1 LFKWAA
7 WTNAPAPKAEGN
19 DMPTAPLLPD
29 TAPFA
34 QEQIAA
40 LNRVISVTTAEQRAW
55 LSGYLAGLQAAS
67 GGQTAV
73 PAAPPA
79 KRAPLTIL
87 FGTESGNAEALAA
100 QARKA
105 AAKLGF
111 AAKAVDMADF
121 SPAQAAA
128 TENLLIVASTW
139 GEGDPPQRA
148 IDFYEALM
156 ADDAPRFEK
165 TRFAV
170 LALGDR
176 AYAQFC
182 EIGRKIDERLA
193 ALGGA
198 RVADRIECDLD
209 FESPATGWLDSTLGR
224 LNAEVGSKDA
234 TAQVANASVIHVD
247 FARPAGDAPTRARPF
262 EAEITETVR
271 LSGSRSTS
279 DTHHVAV
286 SLEGSG
292 IAYEP
297 GDSLGVVPSNDPAL
311 VDAVLKAA
319 GLGADEKLRGE
330 LTGRLDIT
338 TLTARQIEDFARETK
353 TPALPADWAVGRQI
367 IDLLE
372 TAPSPLTAE
381 QLTALLRPL
390 PPRYYSIASSR
401 KAVGEEAHLLVAG
414 LRYTSHGRQ
423 RSGVASVDIA
433 ARHREGDAL
442 KIFLR
447 PNPHFRL
454 PADNGRP
461 IVMVGPGTGVAP
473 FRGFLQE
480 REATG
485 ATGRNWLVFGHRN
498 YTHDFLYQLELQDW
512 LKGGVLTRLDVAFSR
527 DQPEKHY
534 VQNTLWD
541 ARRDLYAWLKDGAA
555 LYVCGDANAMAK
567 DVHAMLLRILAD
579 QGRQD
584 DASAKAEL
592 DAIRRD
598 GRYLRDVY

>member
-1 LFKWAA
+1 
-7 WTNAPAPKAEGN
+7 
-19 DMPTAPLLPD
+19 MQTAPLLPN
-29 TAPFA
+29 TAPFR

-40 LNRVISVTTAEQRAW
+40 LNGVISVTTAEQRAW
-55 LSGYLAGLQAAS
+55 LSGYLAGVQAANDP
-67 GGQTAV
+67 QQVA

-100 QARKA
+100 QARKV

-111 AAKAVDMADF
+111 APKVVDMADF
-121 SPAQAAA
+121 TPAQAAA

-148 IDFYEALM
+148 LDFYEALM

-170 LALGDR
+170 LALGDH

-198 RVADRIECDLD
+198 RITDRIECDLD
-209 FESPATGWLDSTLGR
+209 FEKPATGWIDQTLER
-224 LNAEVGSKDA
+224 LNAEVGAKEA
-234 TAQVANASVIHVD
+234 GASVIHVD
-247 FARPAGDAPTRARPF
+247 FARPGADAPTRARPF
-262 EAEITETVR
+262 EAEIAEHVR

-279 DTHHVAV
+279 DTHHVAL

-297 GDSLGVVPSNDPAL
+297 GDSLGIIPSNDPAL
-311 VDAVLKAA
+311 ADAVLKAA
-319 GLGADEKLRGE
+319 GVSGNDTLRGA
-330 LTGRLDIT
+330 LIDRLDIT
-338 TLTARQIEDFARETK
+338 TLTAKQLDDFARETG
-353 TPALPADWAVGRQI
+353 TQALPADWAVGRQV

-372 TAPSPLTAE
+372 TAPGKLSPE

-414 LRYTSHGRQ
+414 LRFASHGRD
-423 RSGVASVDIA
+423 RAGVASLDIVS
-433 ARHREGDAL
+433 RHTEGDKL
-442 KIFLR
+442 NVFLR
-447 PNPHFRL
+447 PNTHFRL
-454 PADNGRP
+454 PSDNNRP
-461 IVMVGPGTGVAP
+461 IIMVGPGTGLAP

-485 ATGRNWLVFGHRN
+485 AGGRNWLVFGHRN

-512 LKGGVLTRLDVAFSR
+512 HESKLLTRLDVAFSR
-527 DQPEKHY
+527 DQPEKRY
-534 VQNTLWD
+534 VQHALWD
-541 ARRDLYAWLKDGAA
+541 ARADLYAWLKDGAA

-579 QGRQD
+579 QGKQD
-584 DASAKAEL
+584 EAAAKAEL

>member
-1 LFKWAA
+1 
-7 WTNAPAPKAEGN
+7 
-19 DMPTAPLLPD
+19 MQTAPLLPN

-34 QEQIAA
+34 EEQIAA

-67 GGQTAV
+67 GGQVTT

-79 KRAPLTIL
+79 KRAPLTVL
-87 FGTESGNAEALAA
+87 FGTESGNAEALAG
-100 QARKA
+100 QARKI

-111 AAKAVDMADF
+111 APKVVDMADF
-121 SPAQAAA
+121 TPAQAAA

-148 IDFYEALM
+148 VDFYEALM

-182 EIGRKIDERLA
+182 EIGRRIDERLA

-198 RVADRIECDLD
+198 RITDRIECDLD
-209 FESPATGWLDSTLGR
+209 FETPANGWIDSTLER
-224 LNAEVGSKDA
+224 LNAEVGIKDA
-234 TAQVANASVIHVD
+234 GAAIIHVD
-247 FARPAGDAPTRARPF
+247 FARPGADVPTRARPF
-262 EAEITETVR
+262 EAEITDHVR

-279 DTHHVAV
+279 DTWHVAV

-311 VDAVLKAA
+311 VDAVLKTA
-319 GLGADEKLRGE
+319 GLAGDDSLRDA
-330 LTGRLDIT
+330 LIDRLDIT
-338 TLTARQIEDFARETK
+338 TLTARQVEDFARETG
-353 TPALPADWAVGRQI
+353 TVAPPADWAVGRQI

-372 TAPSPLTAE
+372 TAPGQLSAE

-401 KAVGEEAHLLVAG
+401 KTVDEEAHLLVAG
-414 LRYTSHGRQ
+414 LRYASHGRE
-423 RSGVASVDIA
+423 RAGVASLDIT
-433 ARHREGDAL
+433 ARHRAGDKL
-442 KIFLR
+442 KVFLR
-447 PNPHFRL
+447 SNPHFRL
-454 PADNGRP
+454 PGDTDRS
-461 IVMVGPGTGVAP
+461 IIMVGPGTGVAP

-480 REATG
+480 REAVG
-485 ATGRNWLVFGHRN
+485 AGGRNWLVFGHRN
-498 YTHDFLYQLELQDW
+498 YIHDFLYQLELQDW
-512 LKGGVLTRLDVAFSR
+512 LKSSLLTRLDVAFSR
-527 DQPEKHY
+527 DQPEKRY
-534 VQNTLWD
+534 VQNILWD
-541 ARRDLYAWLKDGAA
+541 ARADLYAWLKDGAA

-567 DVHAMLLRILAD
+567 DVHAVLLRVLAD
-579 QGRQD
+579 QGKQD
-584 DASAKAEL
+584 EAAAKAEL

>member
-1 LFKWAA
+1 
-7 WTNAPAPKAEGN
+7 
-19 DMPTAPLLPD
+19 MQSAPLLPT

-34 QEQIAA
+34 EEQIAA
-40 LNRVISVTTAEQRAW
+40 LNRVISVTTPEQRAW
-55 LSGYLAGLQAAS
+55 LSGYLAGLQAANDP
-67 GGQTAV
+67 QTV
-73 PAAPPA
+73 SPAAPPA

-87 FGTESGNAEALAA
+87 YGTESGNSEALAN

-111 AAKAVDMADF
+111 APKVIDMADF
-121 SPAQAAA
+121 TPAQAAA
-128 TENLLIVASTW
+128 TENLLIVAATW

-148 IDFYEALM
+148 VDFYEALM

-198 RVADRIECDLD
+198 RITDRIECDLD
-209 FESPATGWLDSTLGR
+209 FETPATGWIDSTLER
-224 LNAEVGSKDA
+224 LNAEVGIKDA
-234 TAQVANASVIHVD
+234 GASIIHVD
-247 FARPAGDAPTRARPF
+247 FARPGADAPTRARPF
-262 EAEITETVR
+262 EADITEHVR

-279 DTHHVAV
+279 DTWHVSV

-311 VDAVLKAA
+311 ADAVLQAA
-319 GLGADEKLRGE
+319 GLSGNATLRDA
-330 LTGRLDIT
+330 LIDRLDIT
-338 TLTARQIEDFARETK
+338 TLTGKQVEDFARETG
-353 TPALPADWAVGRQI
+353 TQVPPADWAAGRQI

-372 TAPSPLTAE
+372 TAPGRLSAE

-401 KAVGEEAHLLVAG
+401 KAVGETADLLVAG
-414 LRYTSHGRQ
+414 LRYTSHGRE
-423 RSGVASVDIA
+423 RAGVASVDIT
-433 ARHREGDAL
+433 ARHREGDKL
-442 KIFLR
+442 KVFLR
-447 PNPHFRL
+447 TNPHFRL
-454 PADNGRP
+454 PADTGKP
-461 IVMVGPGTGVAP
+461 IIMVGPGTGVAP
-473 FRGFLQE
+473 FRAFLQE
-480 REATG
+480 REAVG
-485 ATGRNWLVFGHRN
+485 AAGRNWLVFGHRN

-512 LKGGVLTRLDVAFSR
+512 LKSNLLTRLDVAFSR
-527 DQPEKHY
+527 DQPEKRY
-534 VQNTLWD
+534 VQNTLWEQRAD
-541 ARRDLYAWLKDGAA
+541 VYAWLKDGAA

-567 DVHAMLLRILAD
+567 DVHAALLRILAD
-579 QGRQD
+579 QGKQD
-584 DASAKAEL
+584 EAGAKAEL

>member
-1 LFKWAA
+1 M
-7 WTNAPAPKAEGN
+7 AEGN
-19 DMPTAPLLPD
+19 DMPTAPLLPK
-29 TAPFA
+29 TAPF
-34 QEQIAA
+34 QEEQIAA
-40 LNRVISVTTAEQRAW
+40 LNHVISVTTAEQRAW
-55 LSGYLAGLQAAS
+55 LSGYLAGLQAANDP
-67 GGQTAV
+67 QAV
-73 PAAPPA
+73 SPAAPPA

-100 QARKA
+100 QVRKA
-105 AAKLGF
+105 ATKLGF
-111 AAKAVDMADF
+111 APKVVDMADF
-121 SPAQAAA
+121 TPTQAAA
-128 TENLLIVASTW
+128 TENLVVIASTW

-148 IDFYEALM
+148 VDFYEALL

-193 ALGGA
+193 TLGGA
-198 RVADRIECDLD
+198 RIVDRIECDLD
-209 FESPATGWLDSTLGR
+209 FETPATGWIDSTLER
-224 LNAEVGSKDA
+224 LNAEVGVKD
-234 TAQVANASVIHVD
+234 VGASVIHVD
-247 FARPAGDAPTRARPF
+247 FARPGADAPTRARPF
-262 EAEITETVR
+262 EAEIAESVR
-271 LSGSRSTS
+271 LTGSRSTS
-279 DTHHVAV
+279 DTHHVAL

-292 IAYEP
+292 IVYEP

-319 GLGADEKLRGE
+319 GLTGDNKLRGA
-330 LTGRLDIT
+330 LTDRLDIT
-338 TLTARQIEDFARETK
+338 TLTNKQIEDFAREIGSAPLST
-353 TPALPADWAVGRQI
+353 DWAAGRQI

-372 TAPSPLTAE
+372 TASGALTAE

-390 PPRYYSIASSR
+390 PARYYSIASSR

-414 LRYTSHGRQ
+414 LRYTSHGRD
-423 RSGVASVDIA
+423 RAGVASVDIT
-433 ARHREGDAL
+433 ARHREGDKL
-442 KIFLR
+442 KVFLR
-447 PNPHFRL
+447 SNPHFRL
-454 PADNGRP
+454 PADNDRP
-461 IVMVGPGTGVAP
+461 VIMVGPGTGLAP

-480 REATG
+480 REAT
-485 ATGRNWLVFGHRN
+485 AAAGRNWLVFGHRN

-512 LKGGVLTRLDVAFSR
+512 LKSSLLTRLDVAFSR
-527 DQPEKHY
+527 DQPEKRY

-541 ARRDLYAWLKDGAA
+541 ARSDLYAWLKDGAA

-567 DVHAMLLRILAD
+567 DVHATLLRILAD
-579 QGRQD
+579 QGKQD
-584 DASAKAEL
+584 ETAAKAEL

>member
-1 LFKWAA
+1 MP
-7 WTNAPAPKAEGN
+7 PAF
-19 DMPTAPLLPD
+19 LLPS

-34 QEQIAA
+34 EDQIAA
-40 LNRVISVTTAEQRAW
+40 LNRVISVTTPEQRAW

-67 GGQTAV
+67 GGQAAV

-87 FGTESGNAEALAA
+87 FGTESGNSEALAG
-100 QARKA
+100 QARKV

-111 AAKAVDMADF
+111 APKVVDMADF
-121 SPAQAAA
+121 TPAQAAA
-128 TENLLIVASTW
+128 TDNLLVIAATW

-148 IDFYEALM
+148 VDFYEALM

-176 AYAQFC
+176 AYAKFC
-182 EIGRKIDERLA
+182 EIGRRIDERLA

-198 RVADRIECDLD
+198 RITDRIECDLD
-209 FESPATGWLDSTLGR
+209 FETPANGWIDSTLER
-224 LNAEVGSKDA
+224 LNAEVGIKDA
-234 TAQVANASVIHVD
+234 GASVIHVD
-247 FARPAGDAPTRARPF
+247 FARPGGDAPTRARPF
-262 EAEITETVR
+262 EAEITEHVR

-279 DTHHVAV
+279 DTWHVSV

-292 IAYEP
+292 IAHEP

-311 VDAVLKAA
+311 ADAVLKAA
-319 GLGADEKLRGE
+319 GVSGDETLRGA
-330 LTGRLDIT
+330 LLDRLDIT
-338 TLTARQIEDFARETK
+338 TLTAKQVEDFARETG
-353 TPALPADWAVGRQI
+353 TAALPADWAVGRQI

-372 TAPSPLTAE
+372 TAPGKLSAE

-401 KAVGEEAHLLVAG
+401 KAVPDEAHLLIAG
-414 LRYTSHGRQ
+414 LRYTAHGRE
-423 RSGVASVDIA
+423 RAGVASIDIT
-433 ARHREGDAL
+433 ARHRAGDKL
-442 KIFLR
+442 KVFLR
-447 PNPHFRL
+447 SNPHFRL
-454 PADNGRP
+454 PTDPERP
-461 IVMVGPGTGVAP
+461 IIMIGPGTGVAP

-480 REATG
+480 REAVG
-485 ATGRNWLVFGHRN
+485 AGGRNWLVFGHRN

-512 LKGGVLTRLDVAFSR
+512 LKTGLLTRLDVAFSR
-527 DQPEKHY
+527 DQPEKRY
-534 VQNTLWD
+534 VQDTLWD
-541 ARRDLYAWLKDGAA
+541 VRRDLYAWLRDGAA

-567 DVHAMLLRILAD
+567 DVHTALLRILAD
-579 QGRQD
+579 QGKQD
-584 DASAKAEL
+584 EAGAKAEL

>member
-1 LFKWAA
+1 
-7 WTNAPAPKAEGN
+7 
-19 DMPTAPLLPD
+19 MQSAPLLPR

-34 QEQIAA
+34 EEQIAA
-40 LNRVISVTTAEQRAW
+40 LNSVISVTTAEQRAW
-55 LSGYLAGLQAAS
+55 LSGYLAGLQAANDP
-67 GGQTAV
+67 QAAL

-79 KRAPLTIL
+79 KRVPLTIL
-87 FGTESGNAEALAA
+87 FGTESGNAETLAA

-105 AAKLGF
+105 ATKLGF
-111 AAKAVDMADF
+111 APKVVDMADF
-121 SPAQAAA
+121 TLAQAAA

-148 IDFYEALM
+148 VDFFERLM
-156 ADDAPRFEK
+156 TDDAPRFDK

-198 RVADRIECDLD
+198 RIADRIECDLD
-209 FESPATGWLDSTLGR
+209 FETPATGWIDSTLQH
-224 LNAEVGSKDA
+224 LNAEVGIKDA
-234 TAQVANASVIHVD
+234 GASVIHVD
-247 FARPAGDAPTRARPF
+247 FARPGADAPTRARPF
-262 EAEITETVR
+262 EAEITEHIRVT
-271 LSGSRSTS
+271 GSRSTS

-292 IAYEP
+292 ILYEP

-311 VDAVLKAA
+311 VDAILKAT
-319 GLGADEKLRGE
+319 GLSGDDKLRGA
-330 LTGRLDIT
+330 LSDRLDIT
-338 TLTARQIEDFARETK
+338 TLTGKQIEDFARETR
-353 TPALPADWAVGRQI
+353 TEAPPAGWAAGRQI

-372 TAPSPLTAE
+372 TSTGGLTAE

-401 KAVGEEAHLLVAG
+401 KAVGEEAHLLVAA
-414 LRYTSHGRQ
+414 LRYASFGRD
-423 RSGVASVDIA
+423 RAGVASVDITG
-433 ARHREGDAL
+433 RHREGDRL
-442 KIFLR
+442 KVFLR
-447 PNPHFRL
+447 ANPHFRL
-454 PADNGRP
+454 PADNDRP
-461 IVMVGPGTGVAP
+461 IIMVGPGTGLAP

-480 REATG
+480 REAIG
-485 ATGRNWLVFGHRN
+485 AGGRNWLIFGHRN

-512 LKGGVLTRLDVAFSR
+512 LKSSLLTRLDVAFSR
-527 DQPEKHY
+527 DQPEKRY
-534 VQNTLWD
+534 VQNALWD
-541 ARRDLYAWLKDGAA
+541 ARSDLYAWLKDGAA

-567 DVHAMLLRILAD
+567 DVHTMLLHILAD
-579 QGRQD
+579 QGAQD
-584 DASAKAEL
+584 EAASKAEL
-592 DAIRRD
+592 DTIRRD

>member
-1 LFKWAA
+1 
-7 WTNAPAPKAEGN
+7 
-19 DMPTAPLLPD
+19 MPHAPLLPD
-29 TAPFA
+29 SAPFA

-40 LNRVISVTTAEQRAW
+40 LNRVISVTSAEQRAW

-67 GGQTAV
+67 GSPAAA

-87 FGTESGNAEALAA
+87 FGTESGNAEALAG

-111 AAKAVDMADF
+111 APKVVDMADC

-148 IDFYEALM
+148 VDFFEALM

-182 EIGRKIDERLA
+182 EIGRRIDERLA

-198 RVADRIECDLD
+198 RIVDRIECDLD
-209 FESPATGWLDSTLGR
+209 YETPATGWIDSALER
-224 LNAEVGSKDA
+224 LNAEAGSKE
-234 TAQVANASVIHVD
+234 VGASVIHVD
-247 FARPAGDAPTRARPF
+247 FARSAADAPTRARPF
-262 EAEITETVR
+262 EAEISEAVR

-279 DTHHVAV
+279 DTHHLAI

-297 GDSLGVVPSNDPAL
+297 GDSLGVVPSNDPTLA
-311 VDAVLKAA
+311 DAVMKAT
-319 GLGADEKLRGE
+319 GLTGNDKLRDA
-330 LTGRLDIT
+330 LIDRLDIT
-338 TLTARQIEDFARETK
+338 TLTAKQIEDFARETR
-353 TPALPADWAVGRQI
+353 TPAPPADWASGRQI
-367 IDLLE
+367 IDLLQSV
-372 TAPSPLTAE
+372 PGKLSPE

-401 KAVGEEAHLLVAG
+401 KAVGEEAHLLVAAV
-414 LRYTSHGRQ
+414 RYAAHGRE
-423 RSGVASVDIA
+423 RAGVASVDIT
-433 ARHREGDAL
+433 ARHRVGDKL
-442 KIFLR
+442 NVFLR
-447 PNPHFRL
+447 SNPHFRL
-454 PADNGRP
+454 PADSDRP
-461 IVMVGPGTGVAP
+461 IIMVGPGTGIAP

-485 ATGRNWLVFGHRN
+485 AAGSNWLLFGHRN

-512 LKGGVLTRLDVAFSR
+512 LKSSLLTRLDVAFSR
-527 DQPEKHY
+527 DQPEKRY
-534 VQNTLWD
+534 VQNALWD
-541 ARRDLYAWLKDGAA
+541 ARTDLYAWLKDGAA

-579 QGRQD
+579 QGKQD
-584 DASAKAEL
+584 EAAAKAEL

>member
-1 LFKWAA
+1 
-7 WTNAPAPKAEGN
+7 
-19 DMPTAPLLPD
+19 MPTAPVLPK
-29 TAPFA
+29 TAPFPE
-34 QEQIAA
+34 EQIAA

-55 LSGYLAGLQAAS
+55 LSGYLAGLQAANDPQS
-67 GGQTAV
+67 V
-73 PAAPPA
+73 SPAAPPA

-100 QARKA
+100 QVRKA
-105 AAKLGF
+105 ATKLGF
-111 AAKAVDMADF
+111 APKVVDMADF
-121 SPAQAAA
+121 TPAQAAA
-128 TENLLIVASTW
+128 TENLVIIASTW

-148 IDFYEALM
+148 VDFYEGLLAE
-156 ADDAPRFEK
+156 DAPRFEK

-198 RVADRIECDLD
+198 RIADRIECDLD
-209 FESPATGWLDSTLGR
+209 FETPATGWIDSTLGQ
-224 LNAEVGSKDA
+224 LNAEVGIKE
-234 TAQVANASVIHVD
+234 VGASVIHVD
-247 FARPAGDAPTRARPF
+247 FARPGADAPTRARPF
-262 EAEITETVR
+262 EAEISESVR
-271 LSGSRSTS
+271 LTGSRSTS
-279 DTHHVAV
+279 DTHHVAL

-297 GDSLGVVPSNDPAL
+297 GDSLGVIPSNDPAL
-311 VDAVLKAA
+311 VDAVLKAT
-319 GLGADEKLRGE
+319 GLSGDGLRGA
-330 LTGRLDIT
+330 LTERLDIT
-338 TLTARQIEDFARETK
+338 TLTMKQVEDFARETK
-353 TPALPADWAVGRQI
+353 TQVLPADWVAGRQI
-367 IDLLE
+367 VDLLE
-372 TAPSPLTAE
+372 TAPGALSAE

-414 LRYTSHGRQ
+414 LRYTSHGRE
-423 RSGVASVDIA
+423 RAGVASVDIT
-433 ARHREGDAL
+433 ARHREGDRL
-442 KIFLR
+442 KVFLR

-454 PADNGRP
+454 PANNGRP
-461 IVMVGPGTGVAP
+461 IIMVGPGTGLAP

-485 ATGRNWLVFGHRN
+485 AAGRNWLVFGHRH

-512 LKGGVLTRLDVAFSR
+512 LKGGVLNRLDVAFSR
-527 DQPEKHY
+527 DQPEKRY
-534 VQNTLWD
+534 VQNALWE
-541 ARRDLYAWLKDGAA
+541 ARGDLYAWLKDGAA

-567 DVHAMLLRILAD
+567 DVHAMLLRVLAD
-579 QGRQD
+579 QGKQD
-584 DASAKAEL
+584 EAAAKAEL

>member
-1 LFKWAA
+1 
-7 WTNAPAPKAEGN
+7 
-19 DMPTAPLLPD
+19 MQSAPLLPR

-34 QEQIAA
+34 EEQIAA
-40 LNRVISVTTAEQRAW
+40 LNSVISVTTAEQRAW
-55 LSGYLAGLQAAS
+55 LSGYLAGLQAANDP
-67 GGQTAV
+67 QAAV
-73 PAAPPA
+73 AAVPPA
-79 KRAPLTIL
+79 KRVPLTIL
-87 FGTESGNAEALAA
+87 FGTESGSAEALAA

-111 AAKAVDMADF
+111 ASKVVDMADF
-121 SPAQAAA
+121 TLAQAAA

-148 IDFYEALM
+148 VDFFDKLM
-156 ADDAPRFEK
+156 TDDAPRFDK

-198 RVADRIECDLD
+198 RIADRIECDLD
-209 FESPATGWLDSTLGR
+209 FETLASGWIDSTLQH
-224 LNAEVGSKDA
+224 LDAEVGVRDA
-234 TAQVANASVIHVD
+234 GASVIHVD
-247 FARPAGDAPTRARPF
+247 FARPGTDSATRSRPF
-262 EAEITETVR
+262 EAEITEHIR
-271 LSGSRSTS
+271 LTGSRSTS

-286 SLEGSG
+286 SLAGSG
-292 IAYEP
+292 ILYEP

-311 VDAVLKAA
+311 VDAILKAT
-319 GLGADEKLRGE
+319 GLSGDDKLRGA
-330 LTGRLDIT
+330 LTDRLDIT
-338 TLTARQIEDFARETK
+338 TLTGKQIEDFARETRTK
-353 TPALPADWAVGRQI
+353 APPADWAAGRQI

-372 TAPSPLTAE
+372 TSTGGLTAE

-401 KAVGEEAHLLVAG
+401 KAVDEEAHLLVAA
-414 LRYTSHGRQ
+414 LRYASHGHDRA
-423 RSGVASVDIA
+423 GVASVDIT
-433 ARHREGDAL
+433 ARHREGDRL
-442 KIFLR
+442 KVFLR
-447 PNPHFRL
+447 SNPHFRL
-454 PADNGRP
+454 PVDHDRP
-461 IVMVGPGTGVAP
+461 IVMVGPGTGLAP

-480 REATG
+480 REAIG
-485 ATGRNWLVFGHRN
+485 AGGRNWLLFGHRN

-512 LKGGVLTRLDVAFSR
+512 LKSSLLTRLDVAFSR
-527 DQPEKHY
+527 DQPEKRY
-534 VQNTLWD
+534 VQNALWD
-541 ARRDLYAWLKDGAA
+541 ARSDLYAWLKDGAA

-567 DVHAMLLRILAD
+567 DVHAVLLRILAD

-584 DASAKAEL
+584 EDAAKAEL
-592 DAIRRD
+592 DTIRRE

>member
-1 LFKWAA
+1 
-7 WTNAPAPKAEGN
+7 
-19 DMPTAPLLPD
+19 MPTAPLLPD

-40 LNRVISVTTAEQRAW
+40 LNRVISVTTAEQRSW

-67 GGQTAV
+67 GSQAV
-73 PAAPPA
+73 SPAAPPA

-100 QARKA
+100 QVRKA
-105 AAKLGF
+105 ATKLGF
-111 AAKAVDMADF
+111 APKVVDMADF
-121 SPAQAAA
+121 TPAQAAA
-128 TENLLIVASTW
+128 VENLVIIASTW

-148 IDFYEALM
+148 VDFYEALL

-182 EIGRKIDERLA
+182 EIGRKIDDRLA

-198 RVADRIECDLD
+198 RITDRIECDLD
-209 FESPATGWLDSTLGR
+209 YETPATGWIDSTLER
-224 LNAEVGSKDA
+224 LNAEVGVKEA
-234 TAQVANASVIHVD
+234 GASVIHVD
-247 FARPAGDAPTRARPF
+247 FARPGADAPTRARPF
-262 EAEITETVR
+262 DAEITETLR

-279 DTHHVAV
+279 DTWHVSL

-292 IAYEP
+292 ILYEP

-311 VDAVLKAA
+311 ADAVLKAA
-319 GLGADEKLRGE
+319 GLSGDAKLRDA
-330 LTGRLDIT
+330 LIDRLDIT
-338 TLTARQIEDFARETK
+338 TLTTKQMADFARETGS
-353 TPALPADWAVGRQI
+353 TALPADWAAGRQI

-372 TAPSPLTAE
+372 TAPGSLSPE

-414 LRYTSHGRQ
+414 LRYVSHGRD
-423 RSGVASVDIA
+423 RAGVASVDIT
-433 ARHREGDAL
+433 ARHREGDKL
-442 KIFLR
+442 KVFLR
-447 PNPHFRL
+447 PNQHFRL
-454 PADNGRP
+454 PGDEARP
-461 IVMVGPGTGVAP
+461 VIMVGPGTGLAP

-512 LKGGVLTRLDVAFSR
+512 LQSGVLNRLDVAFSR

-534 VQNTLWD
+534 VQDALWN
-541 ARRDLYAWLKDGAA
+541 ARGDLYAWLKDGAA

-567 DVHAMLLRILAD
+567 DVHATLLRILAD
-579 QGRQD
+579 QGKQD
-584 DASAKAEL
+584 EAAAKAEL
-592 DAIRRD
+592 DGIRRD

>member
-1 LFKWAA
+1 
-7 WTNAPAPKAEGN
+7 
-19 DMPTAPLLPD
+19 MQTAPMLPN
-29 TAPFA
+29 TAPFPE
-34 QEQIAA
+34 EQIAA

-55 LSGYLAGLQAAS
+55 LSGYLAGLQAANDPL
-67 GGQTAV
+67 AV
-73 PAAPPA
+73 SPAAPPA
-79 KRAPLTIL
+79 RRAPLTIL

-100 QARKA
+100 QVRKA

-111 AAKAVDMADF
+111 APKVADMADF
-121 SPAQAAA
+121 TPAQAAA
-128 TENLLIVASTW
+128 TENLVIIASTW
-139 GEGDPPQRA
+139 GEGDPPKRA
-148 IDFYEALM
+148 VDFYDALL

-198 RVADRIECDLD
+198 RIADRIECDLD
-209 FESPATGWLDSTLGR
+209 FETPATGWIDSTLER
-224 LNAEVGSKDA
+224 LNAEAGVKEAG
-234 TAQVANASVIHVD
+234 ASVIHVD
-247 FARPAGDAPTRARPF
+247 FARPGADTPTRARPF
-262 EAEITETVR
+262 EAEITEHVR
-271 LSGSRSTS
+271 LTGSRSTS

-286 SLEGSG
+286 SLEGAG
-292 IAYEP
+292 MPYEP
-297 GDSLGVVPSNDPAL
+297 GDSLGVVASNDPAL
-311 VDAVLKAA
+311 VEAVLKAA
-319 GLGADEKLRGE
+319 GLSADATLRGA
-330 LTGRLDIT
+330 LTDRLDIT
-338 TLTARQIEDFARETK
+338 TLTTRQIEDFARETG
-353 TPALPADWAVGRQI
+353 TQVPPADWAAGRQI

-372 TAPSPLTAE
+372 TAPGALTAE

-414 LRYTSHGRQ
+414 LRYVSHGRQ
-423 RSGVASVDIA
+423 RAGVASVDIT
-433 ARHREGDAL
+433 ARHREGGKL
-442 KIFLR
+442 KVFLR
-447 PNPHFRL
+447 SNPHFRL
-454 PADNGRP
+454 PADSDRP
-461 IVMVGPGTGVAP
+461 VIMIGPGTGWAP

-480 REATG
+480 REAIG
-485 ATGRNWLVFGHRN
+485 AAGRNWLVFGHRN

-512 LKGGVLTRLDVAFSR
+512 LKSNLLTRLDVAFSR
-527 DQPEKHY
+527 DQPEKRY

-541 ARRDLYAWLKDGAA
+541 ARSDLYAWLKDGAA

-567 DVHAMLLRILAD
+567 DVHAMLLRILAE

-584 DASAKAEL
+584 DVAAKAEL

>member
-1 LFKWAA
+1 M
-7 WTNAPAPKAEGN
+7 AEGN
-19 DMPTAPLLPD
+19 TMQTAPLLPD

-67 GGQTAV
+67 GPQAV

-100 QARKA
+100 QARKV

-111 AAKAVDMADF
+111 APKVVDMADF
-121 SPAQAAA
+121 TPAQAAA

-148 IDFYEALM
+148 VDFYEALM
-156 ADDAPRFEK
+156 ADDAPRFQQ

-176 AYAQFC
+176 AYARFC
-182 EIGRKIDERLA
+182 EIGRRIDQRLA
-193 ALGGA
+193 DLGGA
-198 RVADRIECDLD
+198 RVTDRIECDLD
-209 FESPATGWLDSTLGR
+209 YDTPATAWIDTTLQR
-224 LNAEVGSKDA
+224 LNAEVGGKE
-234 TAQVANASVIHVD
+234 VGASVIHVD
-247 FARPAGDAPTRARPF
+247 FARPGTDTPTRARPF
-262 EAEITETVR
+262 EAEISETVR

-279 DTHHVAV
+279 DTHHLAI

-311 VDAVLKAA
+311 ADAVLRAA
-319 GLGADEKLRGE
+319 GLTGDTTLRGT
-330 LTGRLDIT
+330 LIDRLDIT
-338 TLTARQIEDFARETK
+338 TLTAKQIEDFARETG
-353 TPALPADWAVGRQI
+353 TPALPAAWAEGRQV

-372 TAPSPLTAE
+372 TAPGRLSNE

-401 KAVGEEAHLLVAG
+401 KAVGEESHLLVAA
-414 LRYTSHGRQ
+414 LRYTSHGR
-423 RSGVASVDIA
+423 RRAGVASVDIT
-433 ARHREGDAL
+433 ARHRPGDRL
-442 KIFLR
+442 NVFLR
-447 PNPHFRL
+447 SNPHFRL
-454 PADNGRP
+454 PNDSDRP
-461 IVMVGPGTGVAP
+461 IIMIGPGTGLAP
-473 FRGFLQE
+473 FRAFLQD
-480 REATG
+480 REASG
-485 ATGRNWLVFGHRN
+485 AAGRNWLIFGHRN
-498 YTHDFLYQLELQDW
+498 YTHDFLYQLEVQDW
-512 LKGGVLTRLDVAFSR
+512 LKSGLLTRLDVAFSR
-527 DQPEKHY
+527 DQPEKRY
-534 VQNTLWD
+534 VQHALWD
-541 ARRDLYAWLKDGAA
+541 ARSDLHAWLKEGAA
-555 LYVCGDANAMAK
+555 LYICGDANAMAK
-567 DVHAMLLRILAD
+567 DVHAMLLRVLAD
-579 QGRQD
+579 QGRLD
-584 DASAKAEL
+584 EAAAKAEL

>member
-1 LFKWAA
+1 MA
-7 WTNAPAPKAEGN
+7 
-19 DMPTAPLLPD
+19 TAPLLPN

-34 QEQIAA
+34 EEQIAA

-67 GGQTAV
+67 GSQAAT

-111 AAKAVDMADF
+111 APKVMDMADMT
-121 SPAQAAA
+121 PTQAAA

-148 IDFYEALM
+148 LDFYEALM
-156 ADDAPRFEK
+156 ADDAPRFDK

-198 RVADRIECDLD
+198 RITDRIECDLD
-209 FESPATGWLDSTLGR
+209 FETPATGWIGTTLER
-224 LNAEVGSKDA
+224 LNAEVGSKE
-234 TAQVANASVIHVD
+234 VGASVIHVD
-247 FARPAGDAPTRARPF
+247 FARPGADAPTRVRPF
-262 EAEITETVR
+262 EAEISEHIR

-279 DTHHVAV
+279 DTHHVAL

-292 IAYEP
+292 ILYEP

-311 VDAVLKAA
+311 ADAVLKAA
-319 GLGADEKLRGE
+319 GLSGDDTLRGA
-330 LTGRLDIT
+330 LLDRLDIT
-338 TLTARQIEDFARETK
+338 TLTTKQIEDFARETR
-353 TPALPADWAVGRQI
+353 TPALPGDWATGRQI

-372 TAPSPLTAE
+372 TAPRSLTAAR
-381 QLTALLRPL
+381 LSALLRPL

-414 LRYTSHGRQ
+414 LRYVSHGRE
-423 RSGVASVDIA
+423 RAGVASIDIT
-433 ARHREGDAL
+433 ARHREGDKL
-442 KIFLR
+442 KVFLR

-454 PADNGRP
+454 PADNDRP
-461 IVMVGPGTGVAP
+461 VIMVGPGTGLAP

-485 ATGRNWLVFGHRN
+485 AAGRNWLVFGHRN

-512 LKGGVLTRLDVAFSR
+512 LESNLLTRLDVAFSR
-527 DQPEKHY
+527 DQPEKRY

-541 ARRDLYAWLKDGAA
+541 ARRELYAWLREGAA

-579 QGRQD
+579 QGNQD
-584 DASAKAEL
+584 EAAAKAEL

>member
-1 LFKWAA
+1 MK
-7 WTNAPAPKAEGN
+7 
-19 DMPTAPLLPD
+19 TAPLLPS
-29 TAPFA
+29 TAPFQ

-40 LNRVISVTTAEQRAW
+40 LNGVISVTTAEQRAW
-55 LSGYLAGLQAAS
+55 LSGYLAGVQAANDP
-67 GGQTAV
+67 QAIA

-87 FGTESGNAEALAA
+87 FGTESGNAEALAG
-100 QARKA
+100 QARKV

-111 AAKAVDMADF
+111 APKVVDMADF
-121 SPAQAAA
+121 TLAQAAA

-148 IDFYEALM
+148 LDFYEALM

-198 RVADRIECDLD
+198 RITDRIECDLD
-209 FESPATGWLDSTLGR
+209 FETPAAGWIDSTLER
-224 LNAEVGSKDA
+224 LNAEVGIKD
-234 TAQVANASVIHVD
+234 VGASIIHVD
-247 FARPAGDAPTRARPF
+247 FARPGADAPTRARPF
-262 EAEITETVR
+262 EAEISESVR
-271 LSGSRSTS
+271 LTGSRSTS
-279 DTHHVAV
+279 DTHHVAL

-297 GDSLGVVPSNDPAL
+297 GDSLGVVASNDPSLA
-311 VDAVLKAA
+311 DAVLKAA
-319 GLGADEKLRGE
+319 GLSDNDTLRGA
-330 LTGRLDIT
+330 LIDRLDIT
-338 TLTARQIEDFARETK
+338 TLTSKQIEDFARETGTK
-353 TPALPADWAVGRQI
+353 MPPADWAVGRQI

-372 TAPSPLTAE
+372 TAPGTLSAE

-414 LRYTSHGRQ
+414 LRYTSHGRE
-423 RSGVASVDIA
+423 RAGVASLDIVD
-433 ARHREGDAL
+433 RHREGDKL
-442 KIFLR
+442 KVFLR
-447 PNPHFRL
+447 SNPHFRL
-454 PADNGRP
+454 PADNDRP
-461 IVMVGPGTGVAP
+461 IIMVGPGTGLAP

-485 ATGRNWLVFGHRN
+485 AAGRNWLVFGHRN

-512 LKGGVLTRLDVAFSR
+512 LKGGLLTRLDVAFSR
-527 DQPEKHY
+527 DQPEKRY
-534 VQNTLWD
+534 VQDTMWD
-541 ARRDLYAWLKDGAA
+541 ARGDLYAWLKDGAA

-567 DVHAMLLRILAD
+567 DVHATLLRILAD
-579 QGRQD
+579 QGKQD
-584 DASAKAEL
+584 DVAAKAEL

>member
-1 LFKWAA
+1 
-7 WTNAPAPKAEGN
+7 
-19 DMPTAPLLPD
+19 MQTAPVLPT
-29 TAPFA
+29 TAPFP

-55 LSGYLAGLQAAS
+55 LSGYLAGLQAANDPQS
-67 GGQTAV
+67 IS

-87 FGTESGNAEALAA
+87 FATESGNAEVLAA

-111 AAKAVDMADF
+111 APKVVDMADF
-121 SPAQAAA
+121 TPAQAAA

-148 IDFYEALM
+148 VDFYDALM

-193 ALGGA
+193 TLGGA
-198 RVADRIECDLD
+198 RIADRIECDLD
-209 FESPATGWLDSTLGR
+209 FETPASGWIDATLER
-224 LNAEVGSKDA
+224 LNAEAGSKE
-234 TAQVANASVIHVD
+234 VGASVIHVD
-247 FARPAGDAPTRARPF
+247 FARPGGDAPTRARPF
-262 EAEITETVR
+262 EAEITEHVR
-271 LSGSRSTS
+271 LTGSRSTS

-292 IAYEP
+292 ILYEP

-311 VDAVLKAA
+311 ADAVLRAA
-319 GLGADEKLRGE
+319 GLAGDAALRGA
-330 LTGRLDIT
+330 LIDRLDIT
-338 TLTARQIEDFARETK
+338 TLTTRQIEDFARETK
-353 TPALPADWAVGRQI
+353 TPAPPPDWAAGRQI

-372 TAPSPLTAE
+372 TAPGSLSAE

-401 KAVGEEAHLLVAG
+401 RAVGEEAHLLVAG
-414 LRYTSHGRQ
+414 LRYSMHGRE
-423 RSGVASVDIA
+423 RAGVASVDIT
-433 ARHREGDAL
+433 ARHRDGDRL
-442 KIFLR
+442 KVFLR
-447 PNPHFRL
+447 SNPHFRL
-454 PADNGRP
+454 PTDSDRP
-461 IVMVGPGTGVAP
+461 IIMVGPGTGLAP
-473 FRGFLQE
+473 FRGFLQD

-485 ATGRNWLVFGHRN
+485 AGGRNWLLFGHRN

-512 LKGGVLTRLDVAFSR
+512 LKGGLLSRLDVAFSR
-527 DQPEKHY
+527 DQPEKRY
-534 VQNTLWD
+534 VQHALWD
-541 ARRDLYAWLKDGAA
+541 ARRDLYAWLKEGAA

-579 QGRQD
+579 QGHQA
-584 DASAKAEL
+584 DAAAKAEL

>member
-1 LFKWAA
+1 
-7 WTNAPAPKAEGN
+7 
-19 DMPTAPLLPD
+19 MQTAPLLPS
-29 TAPFA
+29 TAPFH

-40 LNRVISVTTAEQRAW
+40 LNGVISVTTAEQRAW
-55 LSGYLAGLQAAS
+55 LSGYLAGIQAANDP
-67 GGQTAV
+67 QVVA
-73 PAAPPA
+73 PAAPPV

-111 AAKAVDMADF
+111 APKVIDMADF
-121 SPAQAAA
+121 SPIQAAA

-148 IDFYEALM
+148 VDFYEALM
-156 ADDAPRFEK
+156 ADDAPRFDK
-165 TRFAV
+165 TRYAV
-170 LALGDR
+170 LALGDH

-198 RVADRIECDLD
+198 RITDRIECDLD
-209 FESPATGWLDSTLGR
+209 FETPATGWIDSTLER
-224 LNAEVGSKDA
+224 LNAEVGIKEA
-234 TAQVANASVIHVD
+234 GTSVIHVD
-247 FARPAGDAPTRARPF
+247 FARPGADAPTRARPF
-262 EAEITETVR
+262 EAEISETVR

-279 DTHHVAV
+279 DTHHVAL
-286 SLEGSG
+286 SLEGSS
-292 IAYEP
+292 ILYEP

-311 VDAVLKAA
+311 ADAVLKAA
-319 GLGADEKLRGE
+319 GLSGNAALRSA
-330 LTGRLDIT
+330 LIDRLDIT
-338 TLTARQIEDFARETK
+338 TLTGKQIEDFARETG
-353 TPALPADWAVGRQI
+353 TPAPPADWAAGRQV

-372 TAPSPLTAE
+372 TAPGKLSAE

-414 LRYTSHGRQ
+414 LRYASHGRE
-423 RSGVASVDIA
+423 RAGVASVDIT
-433 ARHREGDAL
+433 ARHREGDKL
-442 KIFLR
+442 KVFLR

-454 PADNGRP
+454 PPDSDRP
-461 IVMVGPGTGVAP
+461 IIMVGPGTGLAP

-485 ATGRNWLVFGHRN
+485 AGGRNWLVFGHRN

-512 LKGGVLTRLDVAFSR
+512 HESKLLTRLDVAFSR
-527 DQPEKHY
+527 DQPEKRY
-534 VQNTLWD
+534 VQHALWD
-541 ARRDLYAWLKDGAA
+541 ARADLYAWLQDGAA

-567 DVHAMLLRILAD
+567 DVHAMLLRVLAD
-579 QGRQD
+579 QGKQNE
-584 DASAKAEL
+584 AAAKAEL
-592 DAIRRD
+592 DTIRRD

>member
-1 LFKWAA
+1 M
-7 WTNAPAPKAEGN
+7 AEGN
-19 DMPTAPLLPD
+19 DMQTAPVLPS
-29 TAPFA
+29 TAPFPE
-34 QEQIAA
+34 EQIAA

-55 LSGYLAGLQAAS
+55 LSGYLAGLQAANDPQS
-67 GGQTAV
+67 AI

-100 QARKA
+100 QVRKA

-111 AAKAVDMADF
+111 APKVVDMADF
-121 SPAQAAA
+121 SPVQAAA
-128 TENLLIVASTW
+128 TENLVIIASTW

-148 IDFYEALM
+148 VDFYEGLL

-198 RVADRIECDLD
+198 RIADRIECDLD
-209 FESPATGWLDSTLGR
+209 FETPATGWIDSTLER
-224 LNAEVGSKDA
+224 LNAEVGIKE
-234 TAQVANASVIHVD
+234 VGASVIHVD
-247 FARPAGDAPTRARPF
+247 FARPGADAPTRARPF
-262 EAEITETVR
+262 EAEISESVR
-271 LSGSRSTS
+271 LTGSRSTS
-279 DTHHVAV
+279 DTHHVAL

-292 IAYEP
+292 IVYEP
-297 GDSLGVVPSNDPAL
+297 GDSLGVIPSNDPAL

-319 GLGADEKLRGE
+319 GLSGDGLRGA
-330 LTGRLDIT
+330 LTERLDIT
-338 TLTARQIEDFARETK
+338 TLTMKQVEDFARETGSQ
-353 TPALPADWAVGRQI
+353 PLPADWAAGRQI
-367 IDLLE
+367 VDLLE
-372 TAPSPLTAE
+372 TAPGALTAE

-414 LRYTSHGRQ
+414 LRYATHGRQ
-423 RSGVASVDIA
+423 RAGVASVDIT
-433 ARHREGDAL
+433 ARHREGDKL
-442 KIFLR
+442 KVFLR

-454 PADNGRP
+454 PSDSGRP
-461 IVMVGPGTGVAP
+461 VIMVGPGTGLAP

-485 ATGRNWLVFGHRN
+485 AAGRNWLVFGHRH

-527 DQPEKHY
+527 DQPEKRY
-534 VQNTLWD
+534 VQNALWE
-541 ARRDLYAWLKDGAA
+541 ARGDLYAWLKDGAA

-579 QGRQD
+579 QGKQD
-584 DASAKAEL
+584 EAAAKAEL

>member
-1 LFKWAA
+1 MK
-7 WTNAPAPKAEGN
+7 
-19 DMPTAPLLPD
+19 TAPLLPS
-29 TAPFA
+29 TAPFH

-40 LNRVISVTTAEQRAW
+40 LNGVISVTTAEQRAW
-55 LSGYLAGLQAAS
+55 LSGYLAGIQAANDP
-67 GGQTAV
+67 QAV
-73 PAAPPA
+73 ATAAPPA

-111 AAKAVDMADF
+111 APKVIDMADF
-121 SPAQAAA
+121 TPAQAAA

-148 IDFYEALM
+148 VDFYEALM

-170 LALGDR
+170 LALGDH

-198 RVADRIECDLD
+198 RITDRIECDLD
-209 FESPATGWLDSTLGR
+209 FETPATGWIDSTLER
-224 LNAEVGSKDA
+224 LNAEVGVKE
-234 TAQVANASVIHVD
+234 VGASVIHVD
-247 FARPAGDAPTRARPF
+247 FARPGADVPTRARPF
-262 EAEITETVR
+262 EAEIAETVR

-279 DTHHVAV
+279 DTHHVAL

-292 IAYEP
+292 ILYEP

-311 VDAVLKAA
+311 ADAVLKAA
-319 GLGADEKLRGE
+319 GLSGNASLRGALIE
-330 LTGRLDIT
+330 RLDIT
-338 TLTARQIEDFARETK
+338 TLTGKQIEDFARETG
-353 TPALPADWAVGRQI
+353 TRAAPADWAAGRQI

-372 TAPSPLTAE
+372 TAPGKLSAE

-414 LRYTSHGRQ
+414 LRYASHGRE
-423 RSGVASVDIA
+423 RAGVASVDIT
-433 ARHREGDAL
+433 ARHREGDKL
-442 KIFLR
+442 KVFLR

-454 PADNGRP
+454 PSDNDRP
-461 IVMVGPGTGVAP
+461 IIMVGPGTGLAP

-480 REATG
+480 REATRAG
-485 ATGRNWLVFGHRN
+485 GHNWLVFGHRN

-512 LKGGVLTRLDVAFSR
+512 HKSGLLTRLDVAFSR
-527 DQPEKHY
+527 DQPEKRY
-534 VQNTLWD
+534 VQNALWD
-541 ARRDLYAWLKDGAA
+541 ARADLYAWLKDGAA

-567 DVHAMLLRILAD
+567 DVHAMLLHILAD
-579 QGRQD
+579 QGKQNE
-584 DASAKAEL
+584 AAAKAEL